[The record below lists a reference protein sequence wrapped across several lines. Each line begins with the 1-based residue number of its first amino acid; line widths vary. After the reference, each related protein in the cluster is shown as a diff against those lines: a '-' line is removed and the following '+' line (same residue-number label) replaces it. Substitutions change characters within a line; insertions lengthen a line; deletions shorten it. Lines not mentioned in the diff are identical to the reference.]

1 MQVLHRA
8 SKGASGFL
16 EAPFFVSAG
25 CTLLQLPAVTFTA
38 IANPMSKRL
47 AS

>member
-16 EAPFFVSAG
+16 EAPYVRERR
-25 CTLLQLPAVTFTA
+25 PAINLDSVPLWFEEPCQDTQ
-38 IANPMSKRL
+38 
-47 AS
+47 

>member
-16 EAPFFVSAG
+16 EAPFFVKG
-25 CTLLQLPAVTFTA
+25 TYVFVIVRTC
-38 IANPMSKRL
+38 
-47 AS
+47 